1 MNPIAVF
8 HNDGGSHRLARFLKK
23 EFRHVF
29 CAIPAGDYWLTIDGR
44 AGLPHLQVVAG
55 TEYDLAEF
63 YRGEGYSVVEV
74 TTLRT
79 PPNMPFIL
87 SNCVGVVK
95 VVLSIR
101 APFVV
106 TPYQLFKHLRGQNG

>member
-8 HNDGGSHRLARFLKK
+8 HDDGGGHCLAQFLKK
-23 EFRHVF
+23 GFRHVF
-29 CAIPAGDYWLTIDGR
+29 CAIPAGDYWIVIDGQ
-44 AGLPHLQVVAG
+44 AGLPFIKVVAG

-63 YRGEGYSVVEV
+63 YRGEGYCVVEV
-74 TTLRT
+74 TTLRK
-79 PPNMPFIL
+79 PPNMPFVL
-87 SNCVGVVK
+87 SNCVGVMK

-106 TPYQLFKHLRGQNG
+106 TPYQLFKYLRG